1 MQRNW
6 GLTRSL
12 VEEQNDVK
20 ALGGTLCACA
30 QTPAKSLVIVG
41 KAIKGAAALTCL
53 IAAFPGTA
61 RAASTSEFLIHCET
75 TPEPCKQKVLAY
87 VKFLTDAGFLDQCI
101 MQRPASEV
109 AAKLIGWM
117 RNHPEYGE
125 KDWVDCLDD
134 AITTLKLCDP

>member
-1 MQRNW
+1 MPTCLKR
-6 GLTRSL
+6 LRI
-12 VEEQNDVK
+12 
-20 ALGGTLCACA
+20 
-30 QTPAKSLVIVG
+30 LVIGTVV
-41 KAIKGAAALTCL
+41 KGAPVIACL
-53 IAAFPGTA
+53 LAAFPATA

-101 MQRPASEV
+101 MQRPASDV

-117 RNHPEYGE
+117 RDHPEYGE

-134 AITTLKLCDP
+134 AITTLKLCGP

>member
-1 MQRNW
+1 MPMWANS
-6 GLTRSL
+6 T
-12 VEEQNDVK
+12 
-20 ALGGTLCACA
+20 
-30 QTPAKSLVIVG
+30 KSLVIIG
-41 KAIKGAAALTCL
+41 KANKRVAALTCL
-53 IAAFPGTA
+53 LAAFPATA

-101 MQRPASEV
+101 MQRPASDV

-117 RNHPEYGE
+117 RDHPTYGE

>member
-1 MQRNW
+1 MQGNC

-20 ALGGTLCACA
+20 AVGGTSCPCA

-41 KAIKGAAALTCL
+41 KTIKRAAALTCL
-53 IAAFPGTA
+53 LAAFPATA
-61 RAASTSEFLIHCET
+61 RAVSTSEFLIHCEA
-75 TPEPCKQKVLAY
+75 TPEPCKAKVLAY
-87 VKFLTDAGFLDQCI
+87 VKFLVDGGFLDQCI
-101 MQRPASEV
+101 MQLPAGDV

-117 RNHPEYGE
+117 RDHPEYRE

-134 AITTLKLCDP
+134 ALAALKLCKP